1 MNKKMY
7 KVLIADD
14 EVWVTALVRGS
25 IDWTDMNLELA
36 GEAENGDEAYEMILS
51 LRPDIVIT
59 DIRMPGLSGIELMEK
74 VRLTDLKVEFIIL
87 SGFDSFTYAQ
97 AAMKYNAVSFVLK
110 PLEEEELRQALQ
122 KAVER
127 LSSEQIIRQ
136 TVSQARSQQEELRRE
151 FLLRTVRAGEEENFS
166 LTLEGINQKYDCHFR
181 DGHFFVM
188 IIHMERIPEA
198 NLLQQMLDASLR
210 LPETGVY
217 DRYALRDGRRLIL
230 LINTPFSPTEDYT
243 RLASGLFQC
252 LDGLCRPAGIQITAA
267 LGPVSNS
274 WPLLHQSYEGAFC
287 LLRNRLTDG
296 VGRLYFFSKPKSG
309 NENPHI
315 RLPIRRELQLT
326 TLMETFEIEELEQNL
341 NDITDQMLQISG
353 KSSDLFSVLEQIVK
367 LYCQTAAQMCIAS
380 QIGLLTTREY
390 MERMEECDTIK
401 QLKQAMRELFVLPLR
416 TYYQEQARN
425 ETNISAQMK
434 RYVSRHYQENI
445 RLIDV
450 ANQLYRTPS
459 YIGYIFK
466 RDTGTSFSE
475 YLAAYRIN
483 IAKTY
488 LTDTQQ
494 TIAGVAEAVGFCDM
508 RHFSKTFQKLV
519 GMTPSA
525 YRKKSGR

>member
-1 MNKKMY
+1 MY
-7 KVLIADD
+7 KILIADD
-14 EVWVTALVRGS
+14 EFWVTALVRNS
-25 IDWTDMNLELA
+25 IDWTGMNLELA
-36 GEAENGDEAYEMILS
+36 GEAEDGGEAYEKILR

-87 SGFDSFTYAQ
+87 SGYDSFAYAQ

-122 KAVER
+122 SAVER
-127 LSSEQIIRQ
+127 ISSQQIIRQ
-136 TVSQARSQQEELRRE
+136 TASQAQSRQEEMRME
-151 FLLRTVRAGEEENFS
+151 FLLRTVRSGDEENYALS
-166 LTLEGINQKYDCHFR
+166 LEGINQKYDCHFR

-188 IIHMERIPEA
+188 ITHMERIPKPV
-198 NLLQQMLDASLR
+198 LLQQITDASLR
-210 LPETGVY
+210 LLRDCAY
-217 DRYALRDGRRLIL
+217 DSYALQDGRRLIL
-230 LINTPFSPTEDYT
+230 MINTAFTPSEDYT
-243 RLASGLFQC
+243 RLAKELFRCQ
-252 LDGLCRPAGIQITAA
+252 DSLCRPAGIQLTAA

-274 WPLLHQSYEGAFC
+274 WPLLHQSYEAAFC
-287 LLRNRLTDG
+287 LLRNRLNDG
-296 VGRLYFFSKPKSG
+296 WGRLYIWSKPKSG
-309 NENPHI
+309 HDNPHN
-315 RLPIRRELQLT
+315 RLSVRRELQLT
-326 TLMETFEIEELEQNL
+326 TLMETFETEELEQNL

-353 KSSDLFSVLEQIVK
+353 KSSDLFSMLEQISK
-367 LYCQTAAQMCIAS
+367 LYCQTAAQMCIGS
-380 QIGLLTTREY
+380 QIGLLTAREY
-390 MERMEECDTIK
+390 LERMEECDTIQQMK
-401 QLKQAMRELFVLPLR
+401 RSMRELFVLPLR
-416 TYYQEQARN
+416 AYYQEHARD

-475 YLAAYRIN
+475 YVAAYRIN
-483 IAKTY
+483 MAKTY

-494 TIAGVAEAVGFCDM
+494 TIAGVAEAVGFGDM